1 MYKHFGKVMLR
12 VPLISFQELLKDSNE
27 DRFNFN
33 LLIERK
39 LNDPIFMEALYWASP
54 DFYKWIE
61 LLKEDKIND
70 KKKIKRILHTFR
82 KYIIRAASRCTP
94 YGIFAG
100 CTILPITKS
109 QTYKTD
115 IELVGTS
122 KRRVRVDMGLL
133 NEIVKGIIKNPN
145 IWSSLRYLPNN
156 SLYQIQET
164 YRYMEYELREGRR
177 HYQLSSIE
185 CTEVLDEIIYQAKI
199 EALTVTQIYDLI
211 GSDISE
217 IEKSE
222 FVRELIQMQFL
233 VSELEIEVTNESPV
247 ECLADQLKSLQPKCH
262 AIIPYIDLI
271 EELVCVTELF
281 EKKPLGVIPFQC
293 IRSLENKIRDLDISL
308 TESIFFQADLLHRN
322 SFDLKIDEKL
332 LKEIWKGVE
341 VFSKFTPYTSPQ
353 EEQLKQFKK
362 SFLERYDTQEIPLA
376 EVLDAEM
383 GLGFPVLS
391 SIGNIAYN
399 DFATELKM
407 SNVKNQKNIERCSWH
422 AYLQQE
428 YDRMLLS
435 NEKIL
440 FLQDKDLT
448 SLESKVSELADTITV
463 MCSLLPNG
471 QVALLNVGGSTANNL
486 LGRFAYLNE
495 DFNKLCL
502 AVSEKEDA
510 SNEGFIV
517 AEIVHLPEGRVGNV
531 VRRTR
536 LRTYEIPYLGISSQ
550 PHEYQIPIEDLMV
563 SVQYDELVLRSKKL
577 NKRVIPRLSSAHN
590 YAASELPVYQFLCAV
605 QHQGKPGLHFSWGD
619 WAEGRKFLPRVCYNN
634 IVLQRGSW
642 LFDLKDYRKLLEHGD
657 KVIYA
662 LREFFAIWSLP
673 RYVLLS
679 DGDNELFIDL
689 EEEEYLFL
697 LWEEWIKKKNIKLV
711 EALCDES
718 KTQDY
723 VNQVIIPFYKDEILR
738 KTRKEFLHVSN
749 EETVKRVF
757 PPGSEWIYFKIY
769 CGAFVSD
776 RIITD
781 VLGTV
786 GESLVERK
794 KIDQYF
800 FVRYNDPHYHL
811 RFRVHLTDTS
821 IANYTEILSEIYD
834 LLNPY
839 ISSRVIWKTQLDT
852 YIRELERYGS
862 DSMLLSE
869 KLFFLDSRLILA
881 LLKKDNLI
889 IDNKTRL
896 FSGIKI
902 LDAWLD
908 LYLLDTEDKIIF
920 TEKMVDASSSEFG
933 EEVKTQLNR
942 SYRRDRNELEEF
954 LKANSDGVFSE
965 KRLSIPEQC
974 IQFNNLASYVH
985 MSMNRWF
992 NVDQRV
998 MEYAAYVY
1006 ANKYYIS
1013 RQYASQI

>member
-12 VPLISFQELLKDSNE
+12 IPLISFQELLKGSDE
-27 DRFNFN
+27 DCFNFN

-61 LLKEDKIND
+61 LFKEGKIND
-70 KKKIKRILHTFR
+70 EKKIKRFFHTFK
-82 KYIIRAASRCTP
+82 KYIIRAGSRCTP

-100 CTILPITKS
+100 CTILPIAES
-109 QTYKTD
+109 QPHETD
-115 IELVGTS
+115 IEPVGTS
-122 KRRVRVDMGLL
+122 KRRVRIDMGLL
-133 NEIVKGIIKNPN
+133 NEIVKEITKNSN

-164 YRYMEYELREGRR
+164 YRYMEYELKEGRR

-211 GSDISE
+211 GSDVSE

-222 FVRELIQMQFL
+222 FVRELIRMQFL
-233 VSELEIEVTNESPV
+233 VSELEIEVTNESQV
-247 ECLADQLKSLQPKCH
+247 KCLADQLKSLQPKCL
-262 AIIPYIDLI
+262 AIIPYINLI
-271 EELVCVTELF
+271 EELAHVTALLE
-281 EKKPLGVIPFQC
+281 EKPLGMIPFQR
-293 IRSLENKIRDLDISL
+293 IRNLENKIRDLDISL
-308 TESIFFQADLLHRN
+308 TESIFFQVDLLHRN

-341 VFSKFTPYTSPQ
+341 VLSKFTPYTSPQ

-376 EVLDAEM
+376 EALDAEM

-399 DFATELKM
+399 DFVTELKM

-422 AYLQQE
+422 AYLQHE

-471 QVALLNVGGSTANNL
+471 QVALLNVGGSTANSL

-510 SNEGFIV
+510 SNESFIV
-517 AEIVHLPEGRVGNV
+517 AEVVHLPEGRVGNV
-531 VRRTR
+531 VRRER
-536 LRTYEIPYLGISSQ
+536 LRAYEIPYLGISSQ

-563 SVQYDELVLRSKKL
+563 SVQYDEVMLRSKKL

-605 QHQGKPGLHFSWGD
+605 QHQGKPGLHFSWGE

-657 KVIYA
+657 KIIYA
-662 LREFFAIWSLP
+662 LREFFEIWNVP

-679 DGDNELFIDL
+679 DGDNELFIDI

-697 LWEEWIKKKNIKLV
+697 LWGEWARKKNIKLV
-711 EALCDES
+711 EALCDGS

-723 VNQVIIPFYKDEILR
+723 INQIIIPFYKDETLR
-738 KTRKEFLHVSN
+738 KTKKESLHISN

-776 RIITD
+776 SIITD
-781 VLGTV
+781 VIGV
-786 GESLVERK
+786 IGELLMKRQ

-811 RFRVHLTDTS
+811 RFRLYLTDTS
-821 IANYTEILSEIYD
+821 VANYAEVLSEIYNF
-834 LLNPY
+834 LNPY
-839 ISSRVIWKTQLDT
+839 ISSRMIWKIQLDT
-852 YIRELERYGS
+852 YVRELERYGA
-862 DSMLLSE
+862 DSILLSE
-869 KLFFLDSRLILA
+869 KLFFLDSCSILA

-889 IDNKTRL
+889 IDNKVRL
-896 FSGIKI
+896 FSGIRI

-908 LYLLDTEDKIIF
+908 LYLLDTEDKITF
-920 TEKMVDASSSEFG
+920 TEKMVDASFSEFG
-933 EEVKTQLNR
+933 KEVKDQLNR
-942 SYRRDRNELEEF
+942 SYRRDRNELGEF
-954 LKANSDGVFSE
+954 FKANLDGAFSE
-965 KRLSIPEQC
+965 KRLLISEQC
-974 IQFNNLASYVH
+974 LPFNNLASYVH

-992 NVDQRV
+992 NVDQRM
-998 MEYAAYVY
+998 MEYAAYIY

-1013 RQYASQI
+1013 RRYANQI